1 MSSLEG
7 WPGESF
13 DAYLARQLKA
23 AFTWQRPPAAVRWQL
38 LASVQRRDE
47 TYAPTMPRQDL
58 GALLDGQVLR
68 YRLAWS
74 LKIY

>member
-1 MSSLEG
+1 MNSLEG

-23 AFTWQRPPAAVRWQL
+23 AFTWQRPPAALRWQL
-38 LASVQRRDE
+38 LAAARGMREAYV
-47 TYAPTMPRQDL
+47 PMLPHQDL

-74 LKIY
+74 LRIY